1 MEGKADVQSGILCQ
15 RTFSTFSGNEAA
27 EMKIFITGGTG
38 FVGRGLTQG
47 LIDAGHEV
55 TLLTRSLRKFGS
67 HPPQIF
73 LVEGNPAQKGVWQKY
88 VGENEAVVNL
98 AGASIFSRWSEKKK
112 RALRESRILT
122 TRNLVE
128 AFRGGRVRT
137 FFSTSAIGYYGFHED
152 EELTESSPPGT
163 DFLARLAADWE
174 KEALQAEELGIR
186 VVLTRFGIVLGEEGG
201 AMGQMIPMFRKF
213 LGGPL
218 GNGNQWFSW
227 IHRAD
232 LTRAVSFLLERAEIS
247 GPVNFTAPNPV
258 RNRDLA
264 AAIGKT
270 LNRPASFPTPGL
282 MLRLVLGEFGSVLLK
297 GQKVIPEKL
306 TRAGFQFRYPR
317 IEEALAEI
325 LKK

>member
-1 MEGKADVQSGILCQ
+1 
-15 RTFSTFSGNEAA
+15 
-27 EMKIFITGGTG
+27 MKIFITGGTG
-38 FVGRGLTQG
+38 FVGKGLTQG
-47 LIDAGHEV
+47 LIGSGHEV

-67 HPPQIF
+67 HPPQIS
-73 LVEGNPAQKGVWQKY
+73 LVEGDPAQKGAWQKY

-98 AGASIFSRWSEKKK
+98 AGASIFSRWTEKRK
-112 RALRESRILT
+112 RALRESRTLT
-122 TRNLVE
+122 TQNLVE
-128 AFRGGRVRT
+128 AFKGSRVKT
-137 FFSTSAIGYYGFHED
+137 FFSASAIGYYGFHED
-152 EELTESSPPGT
+152 EDLTESSPPGT

-174 KEALQAEELGIR
+174 MEALKAEESGIR
-186 VVLTRFGIVLGEEGG
+186 VVLTRFGIVLGEQGG
-201 AMGQMIPMFRKF
+201 ALGRMIPMFRKY

-218 GNGNQWFSW
+218 GSGNQWFSW
-227 IHRAD
+227 IHRTD
-232 LTRAVSFLLERAEIS
+232 LTRTVGFLLERPEIS

-264 AAIGKT
+264 AAIGRA
-270 LNRPASFPTPGL
+270 LNRPASFPTPGF